1 MHNYAACVNTARFPQ
16 HSYDLSRFNGQ
27 KLGKPYKQFFV
38 WAVPLPNTWIV
49 LREHLENVST
59 GFYDF
64 VGSH

>member
-1 MHNYAACVNTARFPQ
+1 MFPH
-16 HSYDLSRFNGQ
+16 HSFDLSRFNGQ